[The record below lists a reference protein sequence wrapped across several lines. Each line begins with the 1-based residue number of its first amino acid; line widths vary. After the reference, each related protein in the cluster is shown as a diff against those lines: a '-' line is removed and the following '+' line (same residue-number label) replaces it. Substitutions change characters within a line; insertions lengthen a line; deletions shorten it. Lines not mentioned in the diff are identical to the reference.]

1 MMSFFLIFQ
10 SIYRQERNNIAR
22 NDHGQ
27 LIIDNNDDNE
37 FSYLRSIVQVYN
49 ILIFIIIIY

>member
-1 MMSFFLIFQ
+1 MSFFLIFQ